1 MRASAMRTLK
11 LNLFKLLPVSIN
23 SEYNLKFAM
32 MVPLPRRRGGLLVG
46 QEMQLLNSQ
55 FLSPTMQLEIKT
67 TRRGPGIE
75 RVPIR
80 RAESTGQTNNWARPR
95 STVRRS
101 AGGCQS
107 QGSALTNSVP

>member
-67 TRRGPGIE
+67 T
-75 RVPIR
+75 
-80 RAESTGQTNNWARPR
+80 SMTWARH
-95 STVRRS
+95 
-101 AGGCQS
+101 
-107 QGSALTNSVP
+107 